1 MLAISPNASE
11 AISRALE
18 GADIPDGA
26 GLRVTTGAHSER
38 GVAIEIS
45 FVTAAEPGD
54 QIIETHAPVD
64 VFVEP
69 VAAQVLEDQ
78 VLDAELQPDGAITF
92 GLSGQPS
99 SSNGTPP

>member
-18 GADIPDGA
+18 GADVPDGA
-26 GLRVTTGAHSER
+26 GLRLATGAHSER

-45 FVTAAEPGD
+45 FVTEAEPAD
-54 QIIETHAPVD
+54 QVIETSAPVD

-69 VAAQVLEDQ
+69 VAARVLEDQ
-78 VLDAELQPDGAITF
+78 VLEAELQPDGAIAF
-92 GLSGQPS
+92 SLSGPAS
-99 SSNGTPP
+99 TNGTAP

>member
-1 MLAISPNASE
+1 MLAISPNVTE

-18 GADIPDGA
+18 GAAVPDGA
-26 GLRVTTGAHSER
+26 GLRLATGVHSER

-54 QIIETHAPVD
+54 QVIETSAPVD

-69 VAAQVLEDQ
+69 VVAQVLEDQ
-78 VLDAELQPDGAITF
+78 VLDAQLRPDGAIAF
-92 GLSGQPS
+92 ALSDQVSG
-99 SSNGTPP
+99 NGTAP

>member
-18 GADIPDGA
+18 GAEIPDGA
-26 GLRVTTGAHSER
+26 GLRLTTGAQSER

-54 QIIETHAPVD
+54 QVIETGAPVD

-69 VAAQVLEDQ
+69 VAAQVLDDQ
-78 VLDAELQPDGAITF
+78 VLDAELQADGAITF
-92 GLSGQPS
+92 GLSGQA